1 MTKWIIFSL
10 LVKMKKNPYHM
21 RWDFYCWNFVF
32 NTYKTKSFGIIYI
45 KHFRYAKGF
54 SRTPAWRLHSM
65 EPTYVCFFIY
75 WLWYYSWQN
84 YSIFISSFICLILNN
99 ASLSEIVSMHKV
111 TVLRESLST
120 ISLCDKVLL
129 FNHVHEENISDP
141 LSLSTCISFCDC
153 PQVYYSHIFWYL
165 QG

>member
-1 MTKWIIFSL
+1 ML
-10 LVKMKKNPYHM
+10 
-21 RWDFYCWNFVF
+21 
-32 NTYKTKSFGIIYI
+32 
-45 KHFRYAKGF
+45 KGF
-54 SRTPAWRLHSM
+54 LEPLPGDFIQWNLH
-65 EPTYVCFFIY
+65 TYVFMY
-75 WLWYYSWQN
+75 MNYYPWQN
-84 YSIFISSFICLILNN
+84 YCIFISSFICLILNN
-99 ASLSEIVSMHKV
+99 ASLSEIVNMLHKV

-153 PQVYYSHIFWYL
+153 PQVNYGLIFRHL